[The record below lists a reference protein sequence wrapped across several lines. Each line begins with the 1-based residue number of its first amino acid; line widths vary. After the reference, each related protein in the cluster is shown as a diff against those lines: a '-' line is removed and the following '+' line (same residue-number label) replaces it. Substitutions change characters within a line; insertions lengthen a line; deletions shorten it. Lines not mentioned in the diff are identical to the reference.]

1 MPAALERMAT
11 MAYVRGL
18 APKKG
23 MVVTQD
29 GESDAAQSFMDRLLN
44 LGDVH
49 RRCGEGR
56 SRDGA
61 CGQAST

>member
-1 MPAALERMAT
+1 MAH
-11 MAYVRGL
+11 VRGL

-44 LGDVH
+44 LGDV
-49 RRCGEGR
+49 RQRCVEGR

-61 CGQAST
+61 CDQAST